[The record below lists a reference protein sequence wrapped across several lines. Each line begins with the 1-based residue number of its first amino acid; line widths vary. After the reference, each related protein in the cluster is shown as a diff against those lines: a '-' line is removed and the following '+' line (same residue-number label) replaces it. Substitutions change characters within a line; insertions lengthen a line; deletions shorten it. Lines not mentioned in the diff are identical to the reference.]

1 MTHLVLARHG
11 ETVWHAENRY
21 AGRTDIALS
30 PRGREQAE
38 RLGRWAASARLAAI
52 WVSPLL
58 RARQTVEAVER
69 ATGLAARV
77 DPRLQELSFGQGE
90 GLTNV
95 EIERSFPEA
104 FAAFQADPVANHLPG
119 GEDPR
124 QAAKRAIDC
133 FWEIERT
140 HPNGRVLVI
149 AHNTLIRLALCG
161 LIGVPLSRYRTL
173 FPSILNGALIEI
185 RIEGDRTSLLRFN
198 VPLRSTGAA
207 WIEDDEH

>member
-21 AGRTDIALS
+21 AGHTDIALS

-38 RLGRWAASARLAAI
+38 RLGRWAVTGHLAAI
-52 WVSPLL
+52 WVSPLR
-58 RARQTVEAVER
+58 RARQTAEPVER
-69 ATGLAARV
+69 ATGLIARV
-77 DPRLQELSFGQGE
+77 DPRLRELSFGEGE

-95 EIERSFPEA
+95 EIERAFPEA
-104 FAAFQADPVANHLPG
+104 FAAFQADPVASHLPG
-119 GEDPR
+119 GENPR
-124 QAAKRAIDC
+124 QAAERAIGC
-133 FWEIERT
+133 FREIERR
-140 HPNGRVLVI
+140 HPDGRVLVI

-185 RIEGDRTSLLRFN
+185 RVDGDRTSLLRFN

-207 WIEDDEH
+207 WMEDDER